1 MLVLFTGG
9 RGSGKSTIASVLYS
23 KLNAIDFDY
32 EHQWTWRMSVQTRFD
47 KIRYYIYFLTFFNF
61 KICGV
66 FLSRLYRDI
75 INKRS
80 KGSLSRVLM
89 PCIFAYY
96 LNKLKGNKVGCV
108 VYESDFVGWSV
119 DKALDGTWHSDEVIN
134 YFTRTILAR
143 TKHVTVV
150 VCDTPTQ
157 IAVERWNERE
167 QQKLTEKEKAQWVAK
182 RQAWKDAR
190 SKVIT
195 ILTEIPNIHVL
206 WLDSSD
212 DPEKNAKIILDHL
225 IGQKLS

>member
-9 RGSGKSTIASVLYS
+9 RGSGKSTIAKALYS

-32 EHQWTWRMSVQTRFD
+32 EHQWTWRMAVQTRFD

-75 INKRS
+75 MNKRS
-80 KGSLSRVLM
+80 KGSLSRILL
-89 PCIFAYY
+89 PCMFSYHLDK
-96 LNKLKGNKVGCV
+96 LNRNKVGCV

-119 DKALDGTWHSDEVIN
+119 DKALDGVFHSGAVIN
-134 YFTRTILAR
+134 YFTRTILPRAN
-143 TKHVTVV
+143 HMTVV
-150 VCDTPTQ
+150 MCDTPVQ
-157 IAVERWNERE
+157 LAVERWNERE
-167 QQKLTEKEKAQWVAK
+167 QKKLTEEEKAQWLAM
-182 RQAWKDAR
+182 RQDWKDAR
-190 SKVIT
+190 SKVIDV
-195 ILTEIPNIHVL
+195 LCDIPNIHVL